1 MLNIVHVD
9 DYQQLAP
16 GEEKDL
22 NVTMSRYEC
31 AISNIEAFTEKLSRD
46 LSSLDGVSKLLQS
59 LLLYGDISLAD
70 VLTYSCIYLYIYF
83 HMQTSTFFYFL
94 QILKL

>member
-1 MLNIVHVD
+1 MGLYFILD

-22 NVTMSRYEC
+22 NVTMSRCEC

-46 LSSLDGVSKLLQS
+46 LSLLDGVSLFHRLKVSLCTFLLNN
-59 LLLYGDISLAD
+59 
-70 VLTYSCIYLYIYF
+70 TNYIYVIIVMNGQNRF
-83 HMQTSTFFYFL
+83 NRFNDIFSTP
-94 QILKL
+94 

>member
-1 MLNIVHVD
+1 MLD

-22 NVTMSRYEC
+22 DVTMSRCEC

-46 LSSLDGVSKLLQS
+46 LSLLDGVSLFHMLK
-59 LLLYGDISLAD
+59 ISLSRNC
-70 VLTYSCIYLYIYF
+70 VLFC
-83 HMQTSTFFYFL
+83 
-94 QILKL
+94 

>member
-1 MLNIVHVD
+1 MNKTKLFRQSKCFLVNQDNIADMSRASETFFCNLD

-22 NVTMSRYEC
+22 DVTMSRYEC

-46 LSSLDGVSKLLQS
+46 LSLLDGV
-59 LLLYGDISLAD
+59 
-70 VLTYSCIYLYIYF
+70 CI
-83 HMQTSTFFYFL
+83 
-94 QILKL
+94 

>member
-1 MLNIVHVD
+1 MTAHMYDYFDMERILFSNCILYCNLD

-22 NVTMSRYEC
+22 DVTMSRYEC

-46 LSSLDGVSKLLQS
+46 LSLLDGVSILPHL
-59 LLLYGDISLAD
+59 
-70 VLTYSCIYLYIYF
+70 V
-83 HMQTSTFFYFL
+83 FFE
-94 QILKL
+94 KSPD